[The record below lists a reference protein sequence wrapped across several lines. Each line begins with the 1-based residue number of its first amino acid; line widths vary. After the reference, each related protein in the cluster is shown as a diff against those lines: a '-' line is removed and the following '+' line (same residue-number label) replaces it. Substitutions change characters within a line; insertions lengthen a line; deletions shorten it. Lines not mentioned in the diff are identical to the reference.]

1 MKCDCTQCGERLEY
15 EEALGGMEIECPH
28 CGRPTVLLAP
38 TPTLTPTSPE
48 SAADTPT
55 KSTAPSVRPAS
66 AGNAREARVYFP
78 PVWIP
83 ALWQAR
89 FLGILG
95 GLAMLTGA
103 LVIAY
108 YWSPAGGTP
117 TDAVQDP
124 NSLTDRPIRVM
135 GAVGLIVLG
144 GALAVGSWT
153 IRLMHVIRSKRL

>member
-15 EEALGGMEIECPH
+15 EEELGGMELECPH
-28 CGRPTVLLAP
+28 CGRLTLLPATAP
-38 TPTLTPTSPE
+38 TLPTP
-48 SAADTPT
+48 AGDGDTPT
-55 KSTAPSVRPAS
+55 TPTGRPVST
-66 AGNAREARVYFP
+66 GKAREARAYFP

-117 TDAVQDP
+117 TDAVHDP

-135 GAVGLIVLG
+135 GAVGLIALG
-144 GALAVGSWT
+144 GAMSVGSWT
-153 IRLMHVIRSKRL
+153 IRLMHVIRSKRP